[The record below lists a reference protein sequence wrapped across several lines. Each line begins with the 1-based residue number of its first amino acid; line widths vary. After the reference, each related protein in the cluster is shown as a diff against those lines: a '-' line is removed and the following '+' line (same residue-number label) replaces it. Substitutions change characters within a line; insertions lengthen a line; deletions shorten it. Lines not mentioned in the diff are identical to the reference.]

1 MSSSRKR
8 IKQGLV
14 QVYFGSGKGKTTC
27 ALGQA
32 FRALGHGFRVYMIQF
47 MKGNVKYGEIDHA
60 KKIENFTIKQ
70 FGRPDLIAEP
80 EKVDI
85 EEAKKGIEHAKE
97 ILMSDEY
104 DIVILDEVGVAID
117 MGLIPVEPVL
127 ELMKNKPKHV
137 ELIITGRKVH
147 PKIKEQADLVT
158 QMKQVKH
165 YFATQ
170 GISARYG
177 IEF

>member
-1 MSSSRKR
+1 MSARRR
-8 IKQGLV
+8 IKRGLI

-32 FRALGHGFRVYMIQF
+32 FRAIGHGFKVYMIQL
-47 MKGNVKYGEIDHA
+47 MKGDVKYGEIEHA
-60 KKIENFTIKQ
+60 KRIENLTIRQ

-80 EKVDI
+80 EDI
-85 EEAKKGIEHAKE
+85 DIAEAQKAIEHARE
-97 ILMSDEY
+97 IIMSDEY

-117 MGLIPVEPVL
+117 MGLIPVEPIL
-127 ELMKNKPKHV
+127 ELMEKKPEHV

-147 PKIKEQADLVT
+147 PLIKERADLVT
-158 QMKQVKH
+158 EMKQVKH
-165 YFATQ
+165 YFAIQ
-170 GISARYG
+170 GISARFG

>member
-1 MSSSRKR
+1 MSAERKR
-8 IKQGLV
+8 LKQGLV

-32 FRALGHGFRVYMIQF
+32 FRALGHGFKVYMIQF
-47 MKGNVKYGEIDHA
+47 MKGNVKYGEITSA
-60 KKIENFTIKQ
+60 KNMKNFEIRQ

-80 EKVDI
+80 EPIDI
-85 EEAKKGIEHAKE
+85 EEAQKGLEFAKE

-117 MGLIPVEPVL
+117 MKLIPVEKVL
-127 ELMKNKPKHV
+127 ELIKNKPEHV
-137 ELIITGRKVH
+137 ELIITGRQVH
-147 PKIKEQADLVT
+147 PKILEAADLVT
-158 QMKQVKH
+158 QMKQIKH
-165 YFATQ
+165 YFASQ
-170 GISARYG
+170 GISARFG

>member
-1 MSSSRKR
+1 LGARRR
-8 IKQGLV
+8 IKQGLI

-32 FRALGHGFRVYMIQF
+32 FRAMGHGFKVYMIQF
-47 MKGNVKYGEIDHA
+47 MKGNVKYGEIEHA
-60 KKIENFTIKQ
+60 KNIEQLTIKQ
-70 FGRPDLIAEP
+70 FGRPDLISEP
-80 EKVDI
+80 EPIDI
-85 EEAKKGIEHAKE
+85 DEAKAGIEHAKE

-104 DIVILDEVGVAID
+104 DIVILDEVGVAVD

-127 ELMKNKPKHV
+127 ELMKNKPEHV

-147 PKIKEQADLVT
+147 PKIKELADLVT

-170 GISARYG
+170 GINARFG

>member
-1 MSSSRKR
+1 MSAERKR
-8 IKQGLV
+8 LKQGLV

-47 MKGNVKYGEIDHA
+47 MKGNVKYGEITSA
-60 KKIENFTIKQ
+60 KSMPNLTIRQ

-80 EKVDI
+80 EPIDI
-85 EEAKKGIEHAKE
+85 EEAQKGLAFAKE

-104 DIVILDEVGVAID
+104 DIVILDEIGVAVD
-117 MGLIPVEPVL
+117 MKMIPVEKVL
-127 ELMKNKPKHV
+127 ELIKSKPPLV
-137 ELIITGRKVH
+137 ELIITGRQVH
-147 PKIKEQADLVT
+147 PKILEAADLVT
-158 QMKQVKH
+158 QMKQIKH
-165 YFATQ
+165 YFVSQ
-170 GISARYG
+170 GISARFG